1 MSSSEPSLWLI
12 FSKDI
17 SARYGAII
25 AGLGAFILIA
35 AVLYPDF
42 RRETFDWTDLGLL
55 TLATVVF
62 IYLVIGRIRKV
73 RRLFSQGVPVQGE
86 LKYVAGFGLRIF
98 IVPMLDC
105 SYSFQGKEYS
115 TRVGRSAG
123 FETGQ
128 EVTVL
133 LDPENPDK
141 PIIKDVFSPGGS
153 D

>member
-1 MSSSEPSLWLI
+1 MSSPEPSLWLI

-35 AVLYPDF
+35 AALYPDF

-55 TLATVVF
+55 TLTTVVF
-62 IYLVIGRIRKV
+62 IYLLIGRIRKV

-86 LKYVAGFGLRIF
+86 LKDVIGLGLGILT
-98 IVPMLDC
+98 VPMFDC
-105 SYSFQGKEYS
+105 SYSFQDKEYS
-115 TRVGRSAG
+115 TRVGKSAG
-123 FETGQ
+123 FEAGQ

-133 LDPENPDK
+133 LDPENPNR
-141 PIIKDVFSPGGS
+141 PIIKDVFFPGGS